1 MTKKNRWV
9 AAVLNFLLPGLGYI
23 YTKKKRMIFAWSLF
37 ILSILVA
44 IHDWNEIS
52 AIVAG
57 RMSIT
62 EHFLLFIILY
72 PLVFAWDAY
81 KDAKEK

>member
-1 MTKKNRWV
+1 
-9 AAVLNFLLPGLGYI
+9 
-23 YTKKKRMIFAWSLF
+23 MIFAWALF

-44 IHDWNEIS
+44 VHDWNEITQ
-52 AIVAG
+52 IVQGKMAL
-57 RMSIT
+57 T

-81 KDAKEK
+81 KDAKER